1 MSAMSSRLLKM
12 LKAAGV
18 RGALAAI
25 MLVLAVVAA
34 SGPARAELSGEM
46 QGAIADMINSAIAT
60 EDAQGLS
67 DAINDLCAAHPDI
80 KAQIVAAV
88 AGEVAARRPP
98 GFCADRVGPCV
109 DLDSIMDTLL
119 TNVLT
124 RYDTA
129 SGGTR
134 VFRDST
140 IIAQDN
146 KSECGAAGCSPR
158 VVEPPASSSSS
169 PVRR

>member
-1 MSAMSSRLLKM
+1 MSCPLPKTLKT
-12 LKAAGV
+12 AGV

-25 MLVLAVVAA
+25 ILTLAVFAA

-46 QGAIADMINSAIAT
+46 QGAIADMINSAIAS

-80 KAQIVAAV
+80 KEQIVAAV
-88 AGEVAARRPP
+88 AGELAARRPP
-98 GFCADRVGPCV
+98 GFCAGRVGPCL

-119 TNVLT
+119 TNMLA
-124 RYDTA
+124 RYNTA
-129 SGGTR
+129 SGKTR
-134 VFRDST
+134 VSRGST
-140 IIAQDN
+140 FIAQDN
-146 KSECGAAGCSPR
+146 KGECGAAGCAPR
-158 VVEPPASSSSS
+158 VVEPSASSSSS